1 MDKPLHKLVWEM
13 VVLSAQRQGR
23 TTVQLARIRTARAAV
38 KGVQAARLSAGW
50 AFVCLLLAGLAVTGC
65 LIFHAGL
72 FVLLPWSLEQR
83 AWLMVVLGA
92 VYFLIVVVAAVL
104 LLRDRFWMRFTGTD
118 RLVERALTGQRL
130 LQNERSV
137 SDE

>member
-1 MDKPLHKLVWEM
+1 MSKSLHKLVWA
-13 VVLSAQRQGR
+13 LLLQSAQRQSR

-38 KGVQAARLSAGW
+38 KGVQAARLTAGW
-50 AFVCLLLAGLAVTGC
+50 TFVLLLLVGLAVAGF

-72 FVLLPWSLEQR
+72 FVLLPWPLEQR
-83 AWLMVVLGA
+83 AWLMLLLGGIYLLA
-92 VYFLIVVVAAVL
+92 VGITAAR

-130 LQNERSV
+130 LQE
-137 SDE
+137 DA